1 MFFRRWRR
9 RPHHDRSRNGSGLT
23 GHHQSPDGVVHPYS
37 GLIDSIT
44 FDPITRSAVVV
55 ASDPVRCWSFL
66 RTVWPA
72 RPRLCSRSKQP
83 WIPTYATFRSAL
95 TVSALLSMDR
105 QVVKL
110 NLTSGEQTSI
120 PVDGQAN
127 SAVELNDG
135 RIAIGTDNGSVHIVD
150 PKNDQ
155 SQTVSDSHRSTNSRS
170 RRQPERPRS
179 PSDLADGDQPRRR
192 QTRRRSPRR

>member
-1 MFFRRWRR
+1 M
-9 RPHHDRSRNGSGLT
+9 
-23 GHHQSPDGVVHPYS
+23 
-37 GLIDSIT
+37 
-44 FDPITRSAVVV
+44 
-55 ASDPVRCWSFL
+55 
-66 RTVWPA
+66 
-72 RPRLCSRSKQP
+72 
-83 WIPTYATFRSAL
+83 
-95 TVSALLSMDR
+95 
-105 QVVKL
+105 KL

-155 SQTVSDSHRSTNSRS
+155 SQTVSGFASVDELAVTGDNLSALG
-170 RRQPERPRS
+170 S

>member
-1 MFFRRWRR
+1 MVANDPRSVLVVPSDSLAGADPASAG
-9 RPHHDRSRNGSGLT
+9 RPTALDSDVRDVSIGS
-23 GHHQSPDGVVHPYS
+23 DG
-37 GLIDSIT
+37 
-44 FDPITRSAVVV
+44 
-55 ASDPVRCWSFL
+55 C
-66 RTVWPA
+66 
-72 RPRLCSRSKQP
+72 
-83 WIPTYATFRSAL
+83 
-95 TVSALLSMDR
+95 ALLSMDR

-155 SQTVSDSHRSTNSRS
+155 SQTVSGFASVDELAVTGDNLSASITV
-170 RRQPERPRS
+170 RPR
-179 PSDLADGDQPRRR
+179 
-192 QTRRRSPRR
+192 